1 MPLLSTAD
9 AAPGSSCEV
18 RAENPHSVILCAI
31 WRMANVIQIA
41 SSDEASFDPTW
52 YAPTTAGLANLEAHL
67 AVACAALPVFWPSL
81 EKTWNMIFVTHEVSV
96 TMCYGRFP
104 TNSNDVELQSTSSDT
119 NLRLDLAQTPEGWE
133 PFVGDETTGLGENET
148 VVVSPA
154 AVKRSRELRKFLWGR
169 PS

>member
-1 MPLLSTAD
+1 M
-9 AAPGSSCEV
+9 

-31 WRMANVIQIA
+31 WRMVNVIQLA
-41 SSDEASFDPTW
+41 SGDGASFDPAW
-52 YAPTTAGLANLEAHL
+52 YAPTTACLANLEAHL

-96 TMCYGRFP
+96 TTDYGQFP
-104 TNSNDVELQSTSSDT
+104 TKSNDVELQSMSSNK
-119 NLRLDLAQTPEGWE
+119 NLRLDPAQTPEGWE

-154 AVKRSRELRKFLWGR
+154 AGKRSRKLRKFLWGR